1 MNFQELLSRLNQI
14 ETQPTVEVQAQECGD
29 MPTPMNA
36 PMNAPMSQPDTPPPS
51 MSINLNAQ
59 GLDNIEELMKLIKA
73 VNPDMDKPEM
83 PPIGMTPPGM
93 PSMGSVPS
101 LPPLKM
107 LPDLDNEPADDMPG
121 PDIMNKPDDG
131 DDGVNKAHGDIDN
144 DGDHD
149 MDDHD
154 MEKDKED
161 EPKKDEWANSPNG
174 VEADPEVKDV
184 DSVIMKGNDL
194 HKSKGTYPKVA
205 GADNPRQPMES
216 GDLRSQIRSQLLKA
230 LAESKK

>member
-14 ETQPTVEVQAQECGD
+14 ETQPSVEAQTQECGE
-29 MPTPMNA
+29 MPA
-36 PMNAPMSQPDTPPPS
+36 PPMSSPSMSDPNTPPPS

-73 VNPDMDKPEM
+73 VNPEMDKPPM
-83 PPIGMTPPGM
+83 PSLPGM
-93 PSMGSVPS
+93 GEPSVMSIKPS

-107 LPDLDNEPADDMPG
+107 LPDLDSEPEGDKPG
-121 PDIMNKPDDG
+121 PDMMNKPDDS
-131 DDGVNKAHGDIDN
+131 DDGVSKAQGDIDN

-154 MEKDKED
+154 MEKDKD
-161 EPKKDEWANSPNG
+161 DPKKDEWANSPNG

-184 DSVIMKGNDL
+184 DSVIMKGNDF
-194 HKSKGTYPKVA
+194 HKPKGTYPKVA
-205 GADNPRQPMES
+205 GGDNPRQPMES
-216 GDLRSQIRSQLLKA
+216 GDLRSQIRAQLLKA